1 MQREIIF
8 LDYSRRNRAEQGFA
22 RSGGA
27 CFSTNRYCK
36 VVRRGEA
43 MSEYINLR
51 GVVLKPWVGSSVL
64 LKWLGLGLMVAGTLG
79 FLSDFASLLESSQM
93 STLLGVNA
101 EMLVV
106 TGLLLVGVAYVIAL
120 VNEIFDANH
129 TIVD

>member
-1 MQREIIF
+1 M
-8 LDYSRRNRAEQGFA
+8 
-22 RSGGA
+22 
-27 CFSTNRYCK
+27 
-36 VVRRGEA
+36 
-43 MSEYINLR
+43 
-51 GVVLKPWVGSSVL
+51 KPWVGSSAL

>member
-1 MQREIIF
+1 
-8 LDYSRRNRAEQGFA
+8 
-22 RSGGA
+22 
-27 CFSTNRYCK
+27 
-36 VVRRGEA
+36 

-101 EMLVV
+101 EMLVA